1 MIPNEEKEVQQH
13 YLPVKKLSALVHGI
27 TLKRKGDFYC
37 LNCLHTFRTKN
48 KLKYHEKVC
57 KNKDFCGIAMA

>member
-13 YLPVKKLSALVHGI
+13 YLAVKKLSALVHGI
-27 TLKRKGDFYC
+27 TLKQKGVFYC